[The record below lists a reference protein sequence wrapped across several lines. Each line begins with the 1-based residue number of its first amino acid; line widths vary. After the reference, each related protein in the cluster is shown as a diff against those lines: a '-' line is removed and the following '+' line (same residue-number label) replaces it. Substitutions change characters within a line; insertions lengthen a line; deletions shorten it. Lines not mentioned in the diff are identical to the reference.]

1 MISRLW
7 PPALLAAAL
16 LGLWQLYASLSG
28 VSTTTLPPPT
38 DVATALWEERSMLGS
53 AAATTSLEI
62 VVGLLIAVVVGVC
75 TGIVISRS
83 VRLGR
88 AAYPLLIAS
97 QTVPVPAIAPLVV
110 LWLGFD
116 FGPKIVLIALVS
128 FFPVTVATIDGL
140 RSVDRELLSMLRT
153 MGAGRKRTFLMAEW
167 PGALP
172 RVMTGVKTAAVL
184 APVGAVFAEWVG
196 ASDGLGYL
204 ILIWNNQGLTAEM
217 LAAVAVLGA
226 IGLALFGIVLL
237 VGRALLPWQRGEAPS
252 GPFISL

>member
-1 MISRLW
+1 MISRIW
-7 PPALLAAAL
+7 PPVALAAAL
-16 LGLWQLYASLSG
+16 IGVWQLYTL
-28 VSTTTLPPPT
+28 VSDVPSSTLPPPT
-38 DVATALWEERSMLGS
+38 DVVAALWTERSLLAS
-53 AAATTSLEI
+53 AALTTIVEI
-62 VVGLLIAVVVGVC
+62 LLGLGAAIVIGIAA
-75 TGIVISRS
+75 GIGISRS
-83 VRLGR
+83 VLLGR

-116 FGPKIVLIALVS
+116 LGPKIVVIALVS

-140 RSVDRELLSMLRT
+140 RSVDREMLSMLRT
-153 MGAGRKRTFLMAEW
+153 MGAGRRKAFRMAEW

-217 LAAVAVLGA
+217 LAAVTVLGA
-226 IGLALFGIVLL
+226 IGLVLFGLVLL
-237 VGRALLPWQRGEAPS
+237 AARRLMPWQSARTGTA
-252 GPFISL
+252 GFISL